1 MTKPLFGVIFP
12 ERLCSITRFY
22 VMGKKKKKKALKQK
36 IKSKAGKKLL
46 RFYIVF
52 GLLIF
57 IIGVLYPIGC
67 VVFVEPLLQFSSFTA
82 AVIGVFLKAFGNP
95 VTVSGRFISSGRFSV
110 EIIFPCLGIVEA
122 LYFTAAVVA
131 FPSDIKK
138 KFLGILIFFPVI
150 FAANII
156 RCALLFTAGEHST
169 KTFNFVHTY
178 FFQITMI
185 LFIAIFW
192 LTWIKKVVRHEGKP
206 A

>member
-1 MTKPLFGVIFP
+1 LTKPPFGVIFP
-12 ERLCSITRFY
+12 RRLYRIITLF
-22 VMGKKKKKKALKQK
+22 VMGKKRKKKAPQQK
-36 IKSKAGKKLL
+36 AKSKAGKKLL

-52 GLLIF
+52 GVLIL

-67 VVFVEPLLQFSSFTA
+67 VAFSEPLLKFASFTA
-82 AVIGVFLKAFGNP
+82 TVIGGVLKGFGSS
-95 VTVSGRFISSGRFSV
+95 VTVSGRYISSRGFSV

-131 FPSDIKK
+131 FPSDLKK
-138 KFLGILIFFPVI
+138 KLQGILIFFPVI
-150 FAANII
+150 FAANIV
-156 RCALLFTAGEHST
+156 RCALLFMAGEHST
-169 KTFNFVHTY
+169 DAFNFVHTY

-192 LTWIKKVVRHEGKP
+192 LVWIKKVVRHEGKP

>member
-1 MTKPLFGVIFP
+1 
-12 ERLCSITRFY
+12 
-22 VMGKKKKKKALKQK
+22 MGKKRKTKALKQK
-36 IKSKAGKKLL
+36 AKSKAGKRLL

-52 GLLIF
+52 GLLIL
-57 IIGVLYPIGC
+57 IIGVLYPVGC
-67 VVFVEPLLQFSSFTA
+67 VLFAEPLLQFASFTA
-82 AVIGVFLKAFGNP
+82 AVIGGLLKGFGSS
-95 VTVSGRFISSGRFSV
+95 VTVSGRFISSGSFSV
-110 EIIFPCLGIVEA
+110 EIIFPCLGIVEG

-131 FPSDIKK
+131 FPSNLKE

-150 FAANII
+150 FAANIL
-156 RCALLFTAGEHST
+156 RCALLFAAGEHST
-169 KTFNFVHTY
+169 GAFNFVHTY